1 MTTLT
6 ITPESL
12 TSTSHPSREQ
22 LEHWWAEMHADPEDL
37 CVAFNDL
44 MPTDLATFLR
54 QDLLL
59 VLIHHEEEIASAG
72 WLHDVVRDAH
82 GVIREGWIG
91 GWVAKPFRR
100 RLGIRCW
107 RLGLEYFLAHG
118 VVHIHS
124 SINTANR
131 ASLLFNRRMMGFT
144 VVGIFP
150 QLSPYQGVPTDVY
163 ILTRCAEDSAR
174 AWQRAEELARR
185 RWPERYAACC
195 ATTDSR
201 ISAAQE
207 LQLCAV

>member
-1 MTTLT
+1 
-6 ITPESL
+6 
-12 TSTSHPSREQ
+12 
-22 LEHWWAEMHADPEDL
+22 MHADPEDL
-37 CVAFNDL
+37 RVAFNDL
-44 MPTDLATFLR
+44 MPVDLATFLR

-72 WLHDVVRDAH
+72 WLHDVVRDAQ

-91 GWVAKPFRR
+91 GWVAKPFRG
-100 RLGIRCW
+100 RLGIRGW
-107 RLGLEYFLAHG
+107 RLALEHFLAHG

-131 ASLLFNRRMMGFT
+131 ASLLFTRRMMGFT

-150 QLSPYQGVPTDVY
+150 QLSPYHGVPTDVY
-163 ILTRCAEDSAR
+163 ILTRRAEDRSR

-195 ATTDSR
+195 AATDGR
-201 ISAAQE
+201 MSAAPE
-207 LQLCAV
+207 PQLCAV